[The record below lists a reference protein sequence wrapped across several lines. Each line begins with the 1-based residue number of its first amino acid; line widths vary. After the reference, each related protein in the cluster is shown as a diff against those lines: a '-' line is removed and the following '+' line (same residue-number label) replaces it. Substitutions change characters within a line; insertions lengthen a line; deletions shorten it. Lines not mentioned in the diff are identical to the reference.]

1 VNEKGNGMA
10 RAWMRTA
17 VHGLETHNRQQD
29 NVATVKVLFALG
41 GYILDAHFSATISE
55 WNLKFLKQNPARLFL
70 IEFR

>member
-1 VNEKGNGMA
+1 MDMA

-55 WNLKFLKQNPARLFL
+55 WNLKFLDTEPSTPLPD
-70 IEFR
+70 